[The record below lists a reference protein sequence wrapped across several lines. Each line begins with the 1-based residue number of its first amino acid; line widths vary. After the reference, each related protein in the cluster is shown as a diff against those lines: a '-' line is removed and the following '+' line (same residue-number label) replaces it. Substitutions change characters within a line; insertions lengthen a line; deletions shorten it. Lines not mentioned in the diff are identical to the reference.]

1 MKKYFSVL
9 FAIIILAFSA
19 MPAMAATKDK
29 NPSPSATEGYNV
41 IVHNNKGGSGSYTT
55 ETSSDGKHVILTAH
69 NKDGYKFKYW
79 IIDGKYVLVDGDL
92 NSPKL
97 KLILKGDIEAKPYFE
112 KIGGGPSSNT
122 SVSQN
127 ESPVSPQTGAESIF
141 YVIGLISVLAVVV
154 GALGVKLAKNNK

>member
-1 MKKYFSVL
+1 MKKIFSVL
-9 FAIIILAFSA
+9 FAVIILAFSV
-19 MPAMAATKDK
+19 MPAMAATNEK
-29 NPSPSATEGYNV
+29 NPSPSATESYNV

-92 NSPKL
+92 NSPVIEL
-97 KLILKGDIEAKPYFE
+97 LLKGDIEATPYFE
-112 KIGGGPSSNT
+112 KIGGESSSNV

-127 ESPVSPQTGAESIF
+127 QSSVSPQTGSENIF
-141 YVIGLISVLAVVV
+141 YIVGVFGVLAVVV
-154 GALGVKLAKNNK
+154 GALGVKLARNNK